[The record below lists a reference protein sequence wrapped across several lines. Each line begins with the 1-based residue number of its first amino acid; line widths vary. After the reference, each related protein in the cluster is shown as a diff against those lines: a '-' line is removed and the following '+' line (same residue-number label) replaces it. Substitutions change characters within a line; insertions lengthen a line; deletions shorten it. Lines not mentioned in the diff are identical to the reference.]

1 MTLKQ
6 LEYFLEIAKMGS
18 VSKAAESLNISQ
30 PPLSLQLKS
39 LEEELG
45 TTLFIRS
52 KQGLKITPEGV
63 LLQNRAGT
71 ILDLVSEAKTDIQ
84 EKTGKQESL
93 VRVGTI
99 GSVNN
104 RLLPQIIAKYNLS
117 YPYVRFQVYE
127 GSTEHILAEL
137 SEGSVDFGFVRRP
150 FNISNF
156 ASKPI
161 RDPLLAPGESD
172 YFAIVGLPKFIDES
186 MIDPETKSVPV
197 EALQGRPLVIHQRY
211 HKMIVSICQKHGFTP
226 DIICENGEITSSLSW
241 ARAGIGLAVAPY
253 TSTAINEDERLQTYR
268 IKNVP
273 MNPEVCI
280 VWNPDNHLSGE
291 VRAFIKAL

>member
-52 KQGLKITPEGV
+52 KQGLKITPEGL

-71 ILDLVSEAKTDIQ
+71 ILNLVNEAKTDIQ

-93 VRVGTI
+93 VRVGSI

-117 YPYVRFQVYE
+117 YPYVKFQVFE
-127 GSTEHILAEL
+127 GSTEHTLEEL
-137 SEGSVDFGFVRRP
+137 SKGEIDFGFVRRP
-150 FNISNF
+150 FNIANF

-172 YFAIVGLPKFIDES
+172 YFAIIGLPKFIDES
-186 MIDPETKSVPV
+186 MIDPETRSVPV
-197 EALQGRPLVIHQRY
+197 EAMQGRPLVIHQRY
-211 HKMIVSICQKHGFTP
+211 HKMLVSICQKHGFTP

-241 ARAGIGLAVAPY
+241 ARAGIGLAVAPF
-253 TSTAINEDERLQTYR
+253 TSAAINEDQRLQTYR

-280 VWNPDNHLSGE
+280 VWNPENDLSGE
-291 VRAFIKAL
+291 VRAFIRAL

>member
-45 TTLFIRS
+45 ATLFIRS
-52 KQGLKITPEGV
+52 KQGLKITPEGL
-63 LLQNRAGT
+63 LLQTRAET
-71 ILDLVSEAKTDIQ
+71 ILDLVSEAKNDVQ

-93 VRVGTI
+93 LRVGTI

-117 YPYVRFQVYE
+117 YPYVKFQVYE
-127 GSTEHILAEL
+127 GSTEYTLQEL
-137 SEGSVDFGFVRRP
+137 SMGNIDFGFVRRP
-150 FNISNF
+150 FNIANF

-161 RDPLLAPGESD
+161 RDPMLTAGEGD

-211 HKMIVSICQKHGFTP
+211 HKMLVSICQKHGFTP

-253 TSTAINEDERLQTYR
+253 TSAALNEDQRLQTYR
-268 IKNVP
+268 IRNIP

-280 VWNPDNHLSGE
+280 VWNPEHQLSNE
-291 VRAFIKAL
+291 VRAFIKVL